1 MIPHFLLLNFVRK
14 RIIFDFSQQYG
25 LRKRIIFDFSQ
36 QYGVRK
42 KIKKFDDDGEDK
54 RYKEN
59 LFY

>member
-1 MIPHFLLLNFVRK
+1 MITHFLLLNFVRK
-14 RIIFDFSQQYG
+14 RIIFDFN
-25 LRKRIIFDFSQ
+25 Q

-42 KIKKFDDDGEDK
+42 RIKKFDDDGEDK